1 MKDYFADLP
10 AHIRMSKK
18 ARFNYIMEKI
28 EGSQGSS
35 SSDTNSEETA

>member
-18 ARFNYIMEKI
+18 ARFNYIMERI
-28 EGSQGSS
+28 EALEGNSS
-35 SSDTNSEETA
+35 ADTAEETS